1 MAVAAAMAAF
11 SCCDAAWIVVRAAA
25 KSDGATPE
33 AADVMVM
40 VSGSMG
46 SGVAMVGRWAIEEEQ
61 LGDLYCRRAA
71 GPA

>member
-1 MAVAAAMAAF
+1 M
-11 SCCDAAWIVVRAAA
+11 VVRAAA

-46 SGVAMVGRWAIEEEQ
+46 SSVAMVGRWAIEEEQ
-61 LGDLYCRRAA
+61 LADLYCR
-71 GPA
+71 